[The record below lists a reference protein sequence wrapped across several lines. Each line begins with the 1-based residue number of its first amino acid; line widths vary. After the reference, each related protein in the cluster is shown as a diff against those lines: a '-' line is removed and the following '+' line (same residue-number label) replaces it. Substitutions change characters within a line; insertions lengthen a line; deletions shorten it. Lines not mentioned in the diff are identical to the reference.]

1 MTSLPPHPPQSIWS
15 PLVKTAP
22 PATEAPQS
30 LQIRQAVWNVLP
42 SPYYCYC
49 YSYCYWRSDRQCG
62 TYPMIKKSKKKCH
75 KSGAFSTC
83 SSPLTPR
90 RRRPS
95 PVVVLVIVLVIF
107 CYCGIYF
114 ICMHMFS
121 LVHATQEKTIT
132 CDQQR
137 AGWAGRAGRYLLMLF
152 CYCYR
157 FCYCYCYFVIVAV
170 FLLLILQIKI
180 TKRRGMIC
188 GPKISRIKIKMCF
201 FHEIVSMYPLK
212 VQVGGVQTLLV
223 KVGHLRV
230 DGPLSGIRDVLLIET
245 VAPRGLKKRQV

>member
-1 MTSLPPHPPQSIWS
+1 MILLRPLLLFYLFSRPDGIDIEAKCSSL
-15 PLVKTAP
+15 
-22 PATEAPQS
+22 
-30 LQIRQAVWNVLP
+30 
-42 SPYYCYC
+42 
-49 YSYCYWRSDRQCG
+49 YSQDPILYLKILDL
-62 TYPMIKKSKKKCH
+62 
-75 KSGAFSTC
+75 FSTC

-95 PVVVLVIVLVIF
+95 PVVVLVIF
-107 CYCGIYF
+107 CYCCIYF

-188 GPKISRIKIKMCF
+188 GPKISQIKIKMCF
-201 FHEIVSMYPLK
+201 FS
-212 VQVGGVQTLLV
+212 
-223 KVGHLRV
+223 
-230 DGPLSGIRDVLLIET
+230 
-245 VAPRGLKKRQV
+245 